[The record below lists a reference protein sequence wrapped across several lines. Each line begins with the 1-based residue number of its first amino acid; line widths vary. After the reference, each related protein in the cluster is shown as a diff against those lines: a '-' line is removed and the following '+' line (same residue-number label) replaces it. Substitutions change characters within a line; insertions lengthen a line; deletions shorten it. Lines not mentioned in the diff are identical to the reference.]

1 MSTTPSLE
9 DAIKAI
15 AAKCRKERIRGTLI
29 VLVIGLIFASL
40 LAGGGILI
48 ARENFAQH
56 GSYFVPIKR
65 FLGIVGVA
73 LIFGTFGCL
82 LVRGLKTQERDKL
95 QRLQSLNNELFKEHR
110 ACVLLE
116 HGYHELALETFD
128 YLVEKIFEETPKR
141 EEELNRF
148 FDEFHTKTRFV
159 DGIPRP
165 VPAFRDHDPWALQYL
180 ISRRMECLTKLGRDK
195 EVEAA
200 AAQLEA
206 IRKIQ
211 DEGRELTKKYWEDK
225 YID

>member
-15 AAKCRKERIRGTLI
+15 AAKYRKERIRGTW
-29 VLVIGLIFASL
+29 IGLFLFSFFL
-40 LAGGGILI
+40 LFGIGSGIGL
-48 ARENFAQH
+48 AHENFAKH
-56 GSYFVPIKR
+56 GAYFIPILPFGVPTMLVSL
-65 FLGIVGVA
+65 FV
-73 LIFGTFGCL
+73 TFGYISI
-82 LVRGLKTQERDKL
+82 RHLKKQERDKL

-110 ACVLLE
+110 AYVLLE
-116 HGYHELALETFD
+116 HGYHELALEIFD

-165 VPAFRDHDPWALQYL
+165 VPVFRDHDTWTLQYL
-180 ISRRMECLTKLGRDK
+180 ISRRMECLTKLGREK

-206 IRKIQ
+206 IQKIQ